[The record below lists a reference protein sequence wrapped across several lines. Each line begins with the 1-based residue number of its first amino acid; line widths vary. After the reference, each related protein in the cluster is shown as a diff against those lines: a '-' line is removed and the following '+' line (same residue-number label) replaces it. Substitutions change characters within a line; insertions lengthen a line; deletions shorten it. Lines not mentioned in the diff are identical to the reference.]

1 MIIIIIITIRVF
13 RGYRTRLHL
22 WRNNGLLTISRAIKI
37 QKVWRGHQG
46 RARAFKILL
55 QFINKKATTLQGLY
69 FIWKAMRIARIKRAQ
84 HYHKMATVIACM
96 YRNRKSRQLMAWL
109 REQRRIAKSII
120 IQKYTRRYFGR
131 RRVMGIRMRRKVFYD
146 RLSRFK
152 KEYLNLRYTLNKK
165 VTIEFVDLKGKNEW
179 ELFDL
184 ALTYIVGLER
194 VDIALDITLMLT
206 QKHPKFPYG
215 TFLLKFILLYGCV
228 FEGRARIHHEDYL
241 EEVVGILMAENDKR
255 MKPRTTLI
263 SSKTNTVSLSSNSKT
278 NDFNVV
284 RLWNAFGLG
293 IESGFGLGTHTKLG
307 PTNIDPV
314 SRFIPWQS
322 VPRVNENSNNP
333 ELSNLVLAVSERQQ
347 EDETYEEV
355 EYMYFRNLIERLGRN
370 TITVTFMAIFIF
382 IRDCVR
388 CFGDDPL
395 LVKRRMKNIERAKR
409 LLFAG
414 SKHCPLTEIK
424 EVQTR
429 IDIYE
434 DLFSNTLR
442 ELSSAIVK
450 FNDMTYIDFDKAEPI
465 KDKHV
470 FPVITCNITIL
481 QTGEMIIVKAI
492 MIQPQR
498 NRHNK
503 RMWPVLSRKYESHLP
518 KEPPSMDDEDDEIDE
533 DDLLDENE
541 QLDPEVQKRRLRKKL
556 EQLTKDSVDI
566 YIRPLVLSRS
576 EVKFFSEL
584 AIKSL
589 AVTLKTTEAEIRERG
604 SWTNLSE
611 YLMKKI
617 RISTC
622 SSKFKKPHVLGAAD
636 LRVIL
641 PGLEYNRREKNQM
654 KTELYATLDLQRCFR
669 GFKGRSLFRRL
680 FFRAKEAR
688 RQQRLHDSDYAKIL
702 EVRNFRLKCVKS
714 IQAGARSYL
723 WRNFMKKQ
731 HKMATKIQKVYRI
744 FQALQKIRAEINR
757 KKYGPPV
764 IKMLEENQKFENLSL
779 RVIVY
784 RCGANYKIVG
794 KALEEE
800 DTLAQGYIYSQ
811 EIQQLINVFNSSI
824 TGNSIEAKN
833 LFLRINQHERVAQL
847 VFENLGLVKAMIG
860 ITIELGTRKID
871 PSLVFI
877 LRKEGVLGTASLK
890 SLQQTTQTDM
900 QNPELNRYLADQESV
915 VVRYYKQ
922 IEARNRVKAG
932 IFTKSAS
939 MKFLGK

>member
-1 MIIIIIITIRVF
+1 M
-13 RGYRTRLHL
+13 G
-22 WRNNGLLTISRAIKI
+22 
-37 QKVWRGHQG
+37 
-46 RARAFKILL
+46 
-55 QFINKKATTLQGLY
+55 
-69 FIWKAMRIARIKRAQ
+69 IARRKRAQ
-84 HYHKMATVIACM
+84 FYHKMATVIACM

-109 REQRRIAKSII
+109 REQRRIAKAII
-120 IQKYTRRYFGR
+120 IQKYTRRYFSR
-131 RRVMGIRMRRKVFYD
+131 RRVKGIRLRRKIFYD
-146 RLSRFK
+146 RLSRSK
-152 KEYLNLRYTLNKK
+152 KEYLNLRYNLNKK
-165 VTIEFVDLKGKNEW
+165 ITIEYVDLKGKNEW

-184 ALTYIVGLER
+184 ALTYMIGLER
-194 VDIALDITLMLT
+194 VDISLDIALTLT
-206 QKHPKFPYG
+206 QGYPKFPYG
-215 TFLLKFILLYGCV
+215 TFILKFILLYGCV
-228 FEGRARIHHEDYL
+228 FEGRARVHHEDYL
-241 EEVVGILMAENDKR
+241 EEAVGILMAENDKKL
-255 MKPRTTLI
+255 KPRTTVL
-263 SSKTNTVSLSSNSKT
+263 SSKPNTVNLLSNLSS

-284 RLWNAFGLG
+284 KLWNSIGLG
-293 IESGFGLGTHTKLG
+293 LESGLGLGSHTNLG
-307 PTNIDPV
+307 PHNIDPV

-322 VPRVNENSNNP
+322 VPRIYLNINNP
-333 ELSNLVLAVSERQQ
+333 DTLSNIVLAVSERQQ
-347 EDETYEEV
+347 EDEAYEEV
-355 EYMYFRNLIERLGRN
+355 EYMYFRNLLDRLGRN
-370 TITVTFMAIFIF
+370 TVTVTFMAIYIL
-382 IRDCVR
+382 IRDSVR

-395 LVKRRMKNIERAKR
+395 LVKRRMKNIHRAKR
-409 LLFAG
+409 LLLASNKF
-414 SKHCPLTEIK
+414 SPLSELK

-429 IDIYE
+429 NEIYE

-450 FNDMTYIDFDKAEPI
+450 FNDMTYIDFDKSQSI
-465 KDKHV
+465 TDKHV
-470 FPVITCNITIL
+470 FPVITCNITVY

-492 MIQPQR
+492 MVQPQK

-503 RMWPVLSRKYESHLP
+503 RMWPVLSRKYESYLA

-533 DDLLDENE
+533 DDLLDEDE
-541 QLDPEVQKRRLRKKL
+541 KLDPEVQKRRLRKKL

-576 EVKFFSEL
+576 EVKFFSEQ

-589 AVTLKTTEAEIRERG
+589 AVTLKTTEAEVRERG
-604 SWTNLSE
+604 NWTNLSD
-611 YLMKKI
+611 YLMKKV

-622 SSKFKKPHVLGAAD
+622 SSKFKKSHAVGAAN

-680 FFRAKEAR
+680 FFRAKESR
-688 RQQRLHDSDYAKIL
+688 RQQKLHNSDYTKIL
-702 EVRNFRLKCVKS
+702 DVRNFRIKCVKT

-731 HKMATKIQKVYRI
+731 HKMATKIQKVYRV

-764 IKMLEENQKFENLSL
+764 IKMLEEVQKFENLSL

-800 DTLAQGYIYSQ
+800 DILAEGYIYSQ
-811 EIQQLINVFNSSI
+811 EIQQLINIFNSSI

-833 LFLRINQHERVAQL
+833 LYLRINQHERVAQF

-860 ITIELGTRKID
+860 ITIELGTRRKD
-871 PSLVFI
+871 PSLAFI
-877 LRKEGVLGTASLK
+877 LRKEGVLGAASLK
-890 SLQQTTQTDM
+890 SLQQSTTTDM
-900 QNPELNRYLADQESV
+900 HNPEHNRYLADQESV

-922 IEARNRVKAG
+922 IEARKRIKAG
-932 IFTKSAS
+932 IVTKSAS